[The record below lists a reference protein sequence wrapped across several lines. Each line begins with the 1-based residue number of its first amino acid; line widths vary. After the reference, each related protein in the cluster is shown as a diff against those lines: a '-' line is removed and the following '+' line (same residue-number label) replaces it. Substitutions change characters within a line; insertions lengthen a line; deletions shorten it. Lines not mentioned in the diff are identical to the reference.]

1 MGIIVTFNIIDW
13 IQLENLLDS
22 IYGLHKGDI
31 EFA

>member
-1 MGIIVTFNIIDW
+1 MTFNIIDW

-22 IYGLHKGDI
+22 IYGLHKSDM